1 MSLPDQVWITDFALL
16 SLGTQDMITL
26 KEVVISMYT
35 IERIKDTKKWQEDEA
50 LRRFQL
56 ISPLLD
62 GSLDPAKRLKL
73 RKEIARSNDVTPR
86 SLYRYEAAY
95 RTGGFA
101 GLKPMN
107 REQRRSQALPENFD
121 ELVRE
126 AIQLKREVPTRSVA
140 QIILILEMEELVAP
154 GILKRS
160 TLQRYL
166 YEAGFGK
173 KQMKKYT
180 EARSSS
186 SRRFCKAHRMQLA
199 QADIKYIMKLPIGPN
214 GKMVQCYI
222 CSIIDDHS
230 KMILGTGVYDNQE
243 AAIVE
248 DVYRRAILSFGS
260 FDATY
265 VDNGSQFISKEL
277 VDALSRLGIRHLR
290 AKPYSGQSKGK
301 IEVYNR
307 LINSYMSECRAQK
320 VKTLEEARYWWNLF
334 VEDYYHDKPHDGI
347 REYYRSQGI
356 DIPAE
361 GITPRQ
367 EFNRDSRPLK
377 YLDAGIIG
385 QAFLH
390 HDTREVDKGACISFE
405 GRRYEVSSSLIG
417 ATVDISWDPAAS
429 ETITVSY
436 PGIRPFLAR
445 PIRIGEFSDPKPE
458 LPLSMLPEEVE
469 CSRFLKGLQRV
480 HERKRGHSTNAI
492 SFGEY
497 RKEADGNV

>member
-1 MSLPDQVWITDFALL
+1 MNTTVNEA
-16 SLGTQDMITL
+16 
-26 KEVVISMYT
+26 
-35 IERIKDTKKWQEDEA
+35 KKWQEDEA
-50 LRRFQL
+50 LKRFRL

-62 GSLDPAKRLKL
+62 ETLDPAKRQQL
-73 RKEIARSNDVTPR
+73 RNEIAANSELTTR

-95 RTGGFA
+95 RADGFS

-121 ELVRE
+121 ELVGE
-126 AIQLKREVPTRSVA
+126 AIQLKREVPTRSVN
-140 QIILILEMEELVAP
+140 QIILILEMEGLVAP
-154 GILKRS
+154 GVLKRS
-160 TLQRYL
+160 TMQRYL
-166 YEAGFGK
+166 YKAGFGK

-180 EARSSS
+180 EARRSSN
-186 SRRFCKAHRMQLA
+186 RRFCKAHRMQLA
-199 QADIKYIMKLPIGPN
+199 QADIKYVMKLPIGPN
-214 GKMVQCYI
+214 GRMVQCYI

-243 AAIVE
+243 GTIVE
-248 DVYRRAILSFGS
+248 DVYRRAILSYGA

-265 VDNGSQFISKEL
+265 VDNGSQFISREL
-277 VDALSRLGIRHLR
+277 IDALARLGIRHLR

-307 LINSYMSECRAQK
+307 LINSYIAECRAQK
-320 VKTLEEARYWWNLF
+320 VKTLEEARRWWNLF
-334 VEDYYHDKPHDGI
+334 VEDYYHDKPHEGI
-347 REYYRSQGI
+347 REYYQSHGVEV
-356 DIPAE
+356 PGE

-377 YLDAGIIG
+377 YLDAKIVG

-405 GRRYEVSSSLIG
+405 GRKYEVSSSLIG
-417 ATVDISWDPAAS
+417 ATVEISWDPMAS

-436 PGIRPFLAR
+436 PGLKPFLAK
-445 PIRIGEFSDPKPE
+445 PLVIGEFCAPKPE
-458 LPLSMLPEEVE
+458 IPQCMLPEEPE
-469 CSRFLKGLQRV
+469 CSRFLQGLQKMHDR
-480 HERKRGHSTNAI
+480 RRQFSTNAI

-497 RKEADGNV
+497 RKEADSDV

>member
-1 MSLPDQVWITDFALL
+1 
-16 SLGTQDMITL
+16 MITV
-26 KEVVISMYT
+26 KEVVLSMNT
-35 IERIKDTKKWQEDEA
+35 IKSE
-50 LRRFQL
+50 
-56 ISPLLD
+56 
-62 GSLDPAKRLKL
+62 SLDPAKRLQV
-73 RKEIARSNDVTPR
+73 RKEIADKAGVTTR

-95 RTGGFA
+95 RSGGFA

-107 REQRRSQALPENFD
+107 REQRRSFALPENFE
-121 ELVRE
+121 ELVGE
-126 AIQLKREVPTRSVA
+126 AIQLKREVPARSVA
-140 QIILILEMEELVAP
+140 QIILILEMEGLVAP

-166 YEAGFGK
+166 YD
-173 KQMKKYT
+173 
-180 EARSSS
+180 
-186 SRRFCKAHRMQLA
+186 RFCKAHRMQLA
-199 QADIKYIMKLPIGPN
+199 QADIKYIMKLPIGPG

-248 DVYRRAILSFGS
+248 DVYRRAILSYGA

-307 LINSYMSECRAQK
+307 LINSYINECRAQK
-320 VKTLEEARYWWNLF
+320 VRTLEEARHWWTLF
-334 VEDYYHDKPHDGI
+334 VEDYYHDKPHEGI
-347 REYYRSQGI
+347 REYYKSQGI
-356 DIPAE
+356 DVPAE

-377 YLDAGIIG
+377 YLDAGIVG

-405 GRRYEVSSSLIG
+405 GRKYEVSSALIG
-417 ATVDISWDPAAS
+417 ATVEISWDPMAS
-429 ETITVSY
+429 ETVTVSY
-436 PGIRPFLAR
+436 PGTKPFLAK
-445 PIRIGEFSDPKPE
+445 PLTIGEFSDPKPE
-458 LPLSMLPEEVE
+458 LPQSMLPEEVE
-469 CSRFLKGLQRV
+469 CSRFLQGLQKVHDRKRV
-480 HERKRGHSTNAI
+480 HNTNAI

>member
-1 MSLPDQVWITDFALL
+1 
-16 SLGTQDMITL
+16 MIII
-26 KEVVISMYT
+26 KEVVLSMNT
-35 IERIKDTKKWQEDEA
+35 TENTKKWQEDEA
-50 LRRFQL
+50 LRRFRL
-56 ISPLLD
+56 ISPILD
-62 GSLDPAKRLKL
+62 ETLDPAKRLQI
-73 RKEIARSNDVTPR
+73 RKEIAEKSGITTR

-95 RTGGFA
+95 RADGFT

-107 REQRRSQALPENFD
+107 REQRRSFALPENFD
-121 ELVRE
+121 ELVGE

-140 QIILILEMEELVAP
+140 QIILILEMEGLVAP

-160 TLQRYL
+160 TLQRHL
-166 YEAGFGK
+166 YDAGFGK

-180 EARSSS
+180 EARKSS

-199 QADIKYIMKLPIGPN
+199 QADIKYVMKLPIGPG
-214 GKMVQCYI
+214 GKMMQCYI

-230 KMILGTGVYDNQE
+230 KMILGSGVYDNQE
-243 AAIVE
+243 ATIVE
-248 DVYRRAILSFGS
+248 DVYRRSILSYGA

-277 VDALSRLGIRHLR
+277 IDALSRLGIRHLR

-307 LINSYMSECRAQK
+307 LINSYINECRAQK
-320 VKTLEEARYWWNLF
+320 VKTLEEARHWWKLF
-334 VEDYYHDKPHDGI
+334 VEDYYHDKAHEGI
-347 REYYRSQGI
+347 REYYKSQGI
-356 DIPAE
+356 DVPAE

-377 YLDAGIIG
+377 YLDAGIVG

-405 GRRYEVSSSLIG
+405 GRKYEVSSALIG
-417 ATVDISWDPAAS
+417 ATVEISWDPSAT

-436 PGIRPFLAR
+436 PGIKPFLAK
-445 PIRIGEFSDPKPE
+445 PLTIGEFSDPKPE
-458 LPLSMLPEEVE
+458 LPQSMLPEEAE
-469 CSRFLKGLQRV
+469 CSRFLQGLQKVHDQKRV
-480 HERKRGHSTNAI
+480 HSTNAI
-492 SFGEY
+492 SFEDY
-497 RKEADGNV
+497 RKEADGHV

>member
-1 MSLPDQVWITDFALL
+1 
-16 SLGTQDMITL
+16 MIII
-26 KEVVISMYT
+26 KEVVLSMNT
-35 IERIKDTKKWQEDEA
+35 TENTKKWQEDEA
-50 LRRFQL
+50 LRRFRL
-56 ISPLLD
+56 ISPILD
-62 GSLDPAKRLKL
+62 ETLVPAKRLQI
-73 RKEIARSNDVTPR
+73 RKEIAEKSGITTR

-95 RTGGFA
+95 RADGFT

-107 REQRRSQALPENFD
+107 REQRRSFALPENFD
-121 ELVRE
+121 ELVGE

-140 QIILILEMEELVAP
+140 QIILILEMEGLVAP

-160 TLQRYL
+160 TLQRHL
-166 YEAGFGK
+166 YDAGFGK

-180 EARSSS
+180 EARKSS

-199 QADIKYIMKLPIGPN
+199 QADIKYVMKLPIGPG
-214 GKMVQCYI
+214 GKMMQCYI

-230 KMILGTGVYDNQE
+230 KMILGSGVYDNQE
-243 AAIVE
+243 ATIVE
-248 DVYRRAILSFGS
+248 DVYRRSILSYGA

-277 VDALSRLGIRHLR
+277 IDALSRLGIRHLR

-307 LINSYMSECRAQK
+307 LINSYINECRAQK
-320 VKTLEEARYWWNLF
+320 VKTLEEARHWWKLF
-334 VEDYYHDKPHDGI
+334 VEDYYHDKAHEGI
-347 REYYRSQGI
+347 REYYKSQGI
-356 DIPAE
+356 DVPAE

-377 YLDAGIIG
+377 YLDAGIVG

-405 GRRYEVSSSLIG
+405 GRKYEVSSALIG
-417 ATVDISWDPAAS
+417 ATVEISWDPSAT

-436 PGIRPFLAR
+436 PGIKPFLAK
-445 PIRIGEFSDPKPE
+445 PLTIGEFSDPKPE
-458 LPLSMLPEEVE
+458 LPQSMLPEEAE
-469 CSRFLKGLQRV
+469 CSRFLQGLQKVHDQKRV
-480 HERKRGHSTNAI
+480 HSTNAI
-492 SFGEY
+492 SFEDY
-497 RKEADGNV
+497 RKEADGHV

>member
-1 MSLPDQVWITDFALL
+1 
-16 SLGTQDMITL
+16 MITS
-26 KEVVISMYT
+26 KEVVLSMNT
-35 IERIKDTKKWQEDEA
+35 IENSKKWQEDEA
-50 LRRFQL
+50 LRRFRL
-56 ISPLLD
+56 ISPILD
-62 GSLDPAKRLKL
+62 ESLDPAKRLQV
-73 RKEIARSNDVTPR
+73 RKEIAEKSGITTR

-95 RTGGFA
+95 RADGFA

-107 REQRRSQALPENFD
+107 REQRRSFALPENFD
-121 ELVRE
+121 ELVGE
-126 AIQLKREVPTRSVA
+126 AVQLKREVPTRSVA
-140 QIILILEMEELVAP
+140 QIILILEMEGLVAP

-166 YEAGFGK
+166 YDAGFGK

-180 EARSSS
+180 EARKSS

-199 QADIKYIMKLPIGPN
+199 QADIKYVMKLPIGPN
-214 GKMVQCYI
+214 GKMIQCYI

-243 AAIVE
+243 ASIVE
-248 DVYRRAILSFGS
+248 DVYRRAILSFGA

-307 LINSYMSECRAQK
+307 LINSYITECRVQK
-320 VKTLEEARYWWNLF
+320 VKTLEEARHWWTLF
-334 VEDYYHDKPHDGI
+334 VEDYYHDKPHEGI
-347 REYYRSQGI
+347 REYYKSQGI
-356 DIPAE
+356 DVPSE

-377 YLDAGIIG
+377 YLDAGIVG

-405 GRRYEVSSSLIG
+405 GRKYEVSSALIG
-417 ATVDISWDPAAS
+417 ATVGISWDPSAT

-436 PGIRPFLAR
+436 PGIKPFLAK
-445 PIRIGEFSDPKPE
+445 PLTIGEFSDPKPE
-458 LPLSMLPEEVE
+458 LPQSMLPEEAE
-469 CSRFLKGLQRV
+469 CSRFLQGLQKVHDQKRV
-480 HERKRGHSTNAI
+480 HSTNAI
-492 SFGEY
+492 SFGDY
-497 RKEADGNV
+497 RKEADGHV

>member
-1 MSLPDQVWITDFALL
+1 
-16 SLGTQDMITL
+16 MITV
-26 KEVVISMYT
+26 KEVVLSMNT
-35 IERIKDTKKWQEDEA
+35 SEDTKKWQENEA
-50 LRRFQL
+50 LRRFRL
-56 ISPLLD
+56 ISPILD
-62 GSLDPAKRLKL
+62 ETLDPAKRLQI
-73 RKEIARSNDVTPR
+73 RKETAEKSGITTR
-86 SLYRYEAAY
+86 SLYRYEAAF
-95 RTGGFA
+95 RAAGFA

-107 REQRRSQALPENFD
+107 RAQRRSFALPENFD
-121 ELVRE
+121 ELVGE

-140 QIILILEMEELVAP
+140 QIILILEMEGLVAP

-166 YEAGFGK
+166 YDAGFGR

-199 QADIKYIMKLPIGPN
+199 QADIKYVMKLPIGPN
-214 GKMVQCYI
+214 GKMIQCYI

-230 KMILGTGVYDNQE
+230 KLILGTGVYDNQE
-243 AAIVE
+243 ASIVE
-248 DVYRRAILSFGS
+248 DVYRRAILSFGA

-307 LINSYMSECRAQK
+307 LINSYITECRVQK
-320 VKTLEEARYWWNLF
+320 VKTLEEARHWWTLF
-334 VEDYYHDKPHDGI
+334 VEDYYHDKPHEGI
-347 REYYRSQGI
+347 REYYKSQGI
-356 DIPAE
+356 DIPSA
-361 GITPRQ
+361 GITPLQ

-377 YLDAGIIG
+377 YLDAGIVG

-405 GRRYEVSSSLIG
+405 GSKYEVSSALIG
-417 ATVDISWDPAAS
+417 ATVGISWDPSAT

-436 PGIRPFLAR
+436 PGIKPFLAK
-445 PIRIGEFSDPKPE
+445 PLTIGEFSDPKPE
-458 LPLSMLPEEVE
+458 LPQSMLPEEAE
-469 CSRFLKGLQRV
+469 CSRFLQGLQKVHDQKRV
-480 HERKRGHSTNAI
+480 HSTNAI
-492 SFGEY
+492 SFGDY
-497 RKEADGNV
+497 RKEADDHV